1 MIKTVWHLKYNAIA
15 QSSQTHKN
23 GVDIFAKVAKKM
35 THNILSSSRTT
46 PSEFMSLISEF
57 VMLIAGMRFSC
68 VKLAV
73 GDFLHLFSDTGR
85 FQIEMITI
93 YWLHAFPNPNLRLIG
108 LSDFVLVHQ
117 SSSEYLMATL
127 KFLLCK
133 SDPCPQDWHR
143 LIRANVRYHAKNQ
156 QNDEG

>member
-1 MIKTVWHLKYNAIA
+1 M
-15 QSSQTHKN
+15 SPQTDKN
-23 GVDIFAKVAKKM
+23 GVDIFAKVARKM

-57 VMLIAGMRFSC
+57 VMLMAGMRFMC

-73 GDFLHLFSDTGR
+73 GDFLRLFSDTGR

-93 YWLHAFPNPNLRLIG
+93 YWLDAFQNPILRLIVP
-108 LSDFVLVHQ
+108 LDADSVLVHL

-133 SDPCPQDWHR
+133 SDPCPRD
-143 LIRANVRYHAKNQ
+143 
-156 QNDEG
+156 